1 MGRRV
6 LILIIGVVL
15 ILAGQT
21 APGQDQ
27 KAEST
32 SAQDSAAASLPQIAP
47 AEGVESGSDATLR
60 PAAAAAS
67 PGSASPGS
75 EADGRESQPVA
86 GTDPEPKQA
95 PATSAGKKAG
105 RLVPALRDS
114 EVRQAQ
120 AAGDANAPQSAPVAT
135 PPVAAS
141 PAHGAATSGEGA
153 SEGPGFVLSPDRL
166 PLGKQEVVLSVDV
179 QAPANFNFNR
189 ESTVKIIVKNS
200 GSTDA
205 LGVMVRDELP
215 AGLTFVSS
223 QPEAQR
229 VGESLLSWRISTLP
243 AGSDRVILLKVK
255 PSKPDGALDHAAT
268 VTFQAGSKATS
279 RVLRPRLKLEV
290 VQTPAEGKVL
300 KNKTAEFRIAV
311 TNSGNG
317 PARNVTVQAKLS
329 PGLRHD
335 TGERNEDNSF
345 ELPIQELGP
354 GQREDLDPLTVE
366 AIQGGEQWCRVTA
379 TSTDVDFD
387 KESAQVIRNLDIVE
401 PKLKMTLTGPDKR
414 YTDTVAPYAITLEN
428 PGTAPAK
435 NIRVMATLGVS
446 GRLVAVPPGAKYDTA
461 SRRLQW
467 SISQIDPGE
476 KPRTLAFEVRMGG
489 ISAYEIHVESR
500 GDNALYMKDRR
511 ITDVQGMPDV
521 DLVVRERRR
530 VVDVDGT
537 TSFQIRLRN
546 YGTKEATKLVVSAK
560 LSKNLTVEAT
570 GGGPTE
576 QAMASPSLD
585 EVKFPMIERL
595 GPGKEMELFIKV
607 KVIKPDPKLATCRI
621 FLLHDDLTEPLE
633 DMAGVKVTESR
644 RAASTG
650 P

>member
-1 MGRRV
+1 MGRRL
-6 LILIIGVVL
+6 LIVMGFVL
-15 ILAGQT
+15 ILAGHD
-21 APGQDQ
+21 ARGQDQ
-27 KAEST
+27 KAAGT
-32 SAQDSAAASLPQIAP
+32 RAQDSAAAPLPQSAP
-47 AEGVESGSDATLR
+47 GEGVDNGSDATLR
-60 PAAAAAS
+60 QAAAAAS
-67 PGSASPGS
+67 TGSLSPGS
-75 EADGRESQPVA
+75 EPATVESLPTA
-86 GTDPEPKQA
+86 GTDPEPKQT
-95 PATSAGKKAG
+95 PASPAGKKSG
-105 RLVPALRDS
+105 RLVPGLLDT
-114 EVRQAQ
+114 EVRQARS
-120 AAGDANAPQSAPVAT
+120 ADDANSRQGVPPAPTPVT
-135 PPVAAS
+135 AS
-141 PAHGAATSGEGA
+141 PAQGAATPGEGA
-153 SEGPGFVLSPDRL
+153 FEGPGYVLPSDRL

-179 QAPANFNFNR
+179 QAPANLIFNR
-189 ESTVKIIVKNS
+189 ESIVKIIVKNS

-205 LGVMVRDELP
+205 QGVMVRDELP

-229 VGESLLSWRISTLP
+229 VGDSHLSWRISTLP

-255 PSKPDGALDHAAT
+255 PSKTDGALDHAAT
-268 VTFQAGSKATS
+268 VTFQTGSKATS

-290 VQTPAEGKVL
+290 VQTPTEGKVL

-317 PARNVTVQAKLS
+317 PARNVTVKAKLS

-366 AIQGGEQWCRVTA
+366 AIQGGAQSCTVTT
-379 TSTDVDFD
+379 TSDDVDPD
-387 KESAQVIRNLDIVE
+387 KESAEAIRYLDVVE

-414 YTDTVAPYAITLEN
+414 YTDTVATYAITLEN
-428 PGTAPAK
+428 PGTASARNVK
-435 NIRVMATLGVS
+435 VLATLGVS
-446 GRLVAVPPGAKYDTA
+446 GRLVAIPPGAKYDTA

-467 SISQIDPGE
+467 TISQIDPGE
-476 KPRTLAFEVRMGG
+476 KPRPLAFEVRMGG

-500 GDNALYMKDRR
+500 GDNVIPLKDRK

-537 TSFQIRLRN
+537 TTFQIRLRN
-546 YGTKEATKLVVSAK
+546 YGTKEATRLQVSAK
-560 LSKNLTVEAT
+560 LSDNLDVTDTA
-570 GGGPTE
+570 GGPE
-576 QAMASPSLD
+576 GVSYRKGGALM
-585 EVKFPMIERL
+585 FPLIDRL
-595 GPGKEMELFIKV
+595 GPGKEMTLGIKV
-607 KVIKPDPKLATCRI
+607 KVTKPQPKIGTCRV

-633 DMAGVKVTESR
+633 DMAGVKVTESA
-644 RAASTG
+644 RAATTG